1 MYERILLYIYVY
13 NTMFHFPFYYNGI
26 HENYGY
32 LRP

>member
-1 MYERILLYIYVY
+1 MNVYYYIYVY

-32 LRP
+32 LTIEP